1 MPYNKGTSGG
11 AQVCSKRGK
20 LRRTQALVW
29 SAPAGRVPLA
39 AGAKEFEI
47 EVDSLLESYLCVV
60 VLNAIFRK
68 LEP

>member
-1 MPYNKGTSGG
+1 MQRVWKTPLETGT
-11 AQVCSKRGK
+11 V
-20 LRRTQALVW
+20 VW
-29 SAPAGRVPLA
+29 SAQAGRVPPA
-39 AGAKEFEI
+39 VGAKELEI